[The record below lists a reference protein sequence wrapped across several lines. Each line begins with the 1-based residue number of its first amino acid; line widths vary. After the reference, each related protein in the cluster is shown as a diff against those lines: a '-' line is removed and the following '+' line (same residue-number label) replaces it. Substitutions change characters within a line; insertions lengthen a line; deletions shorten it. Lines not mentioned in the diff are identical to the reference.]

1 MTLNWILEKT
11 VNVFGCTAFCGSS
24 SDDSNYP
31 SSVPFQQM
39 GSRFIKN
46 VWSELELEASTF
58 DSSMDNSSGASM
70 DDDSA
75 QSRQDS
81 VMSCQEPRETGSN
94 IPVLR
99 QLPSFGSNLASNSL
113 ESEIYRS
120 NTGISSFP
128 RRQSSMD
135 SASRKFS
142 MMPLFG
148 NADDEYLDVRDST
161 TKGAAV
167 TPLTTTDSFIFL
179 RQ

>member
-1 MTLNWILEKT
+1 MDE
-11 VNVFGCTAFCGSS
+11 SEHPS
-24 SDDSNYP
+24 

-58 DSSMDNSSGASM
+58 DSSMDNSSGVSI

-81 VMSCQEPRETGSN
+81 VLSCQEPRETGSN

-120 NTGISSFP
+120 STGISSFP
-128 RRQSSMD
+128 TRQSSMD
-135 SASRKFS
+135 SATRRKFS
-142 MMPLFG
+142 IMPLFG
-148 NADDEYLDVRDST
+148 NAGDEFLDVQDST
-161 TKGAAV
+161 AMKGAAV
-167 TPLTTTDSFIFL
+167 SPLTTTDSFIFL